1 MKRLIFATG
10 LLVLFA
16 ATGGANAADSWGLE
30 GEKIAR
36 FEAKVVD
43 IACELTGNCPA
54 NCGAGNRQLG
64 LLTDVGRLV
73 LPTKNQVPFAGAA
86 WELVDFCQKRVVVDG
101 LFVNNR
107 GHEIFALQFVKAVD
121 GKWQRA
127 NRFTGKWLKE
137 AGLPE
142 GSPKAD
148 QWFRNDPQVNA
159 LIKADGKLGLG
170 LKADQ
175 DYQKFLDE

>member
-1 MKRLIFATG
+1 MKGLILAST
-10 LLVLFA
+10 LLALTVA
-16 ATGGANAADSWGLE
+16 GGAHAADSWGLP
-30 GEKIAR
+30 GEKIVR

-54 NCGAGNRQLG
+54 NCGAGTRQLG
-64 LLTDVGRLV
+64 LLTDEGRLV

-86 WELVDFCQKRVVVDG
+86 WELVDFCQKRVVADG

-121 GKWQRA
+121 GKWRRA
-127 NRFTGKWLKE
+127 NRFSGKWTKE
-137 AGLPE
+137 VGLPA
-142 GSPKAD
+142 GSPKAK
-148 QWFRNDPQVNA
+148 QWFRNDPAVNT

-170 LKADQ
+170 LKADEE
-175 DYQKFLDE
+175 YQKFLDE

>member
-64 LLTDVGRLV
+64 LLTDAGRLV

-121 GKWQRA
+121 GKWQV
-127 NRFTGKWLKE
+127 
-137 AGLPE
+137 
-142 GSPKAD
+142 S
-148 QWFRNDPQVNA
+148 
-159 LIKADGKLGLG
+159 
-170 LKADQ
+170 
-175 DYQKFLDE
+175 

>member
-64 LLTDVGRLV
+64 LLTDAGRLV

-107 GHEIFALQFVKAVD
+107 GHEIFALQFVKGSRWKVAA
-121 GKWQRA
+121 GQSLHRKMAQR
-127 NRFTGKWLKE
+127 G
-137 AGLPE
+137 
-142 GSPKAD
+142 GSARGIA
-148 QWFRNDPQVNA
+148 QGGSVVS
-159 LIKADGKLGLG
+159 
-170 LKADQ
+170 
-175 DYQKFLDE
+175 

>member
-1 MKRLIFATG
+1 MKKLTLAAGLFVLIGMA
-10 LLVLFA
+10 
-16 ATGGANAADSWGLE
+16 GGAQAADSWGLE

-54 NCGAGNRQLG
+54 NCGAGKRQLG
-64 LLTDVGRLV
+64 LLTDEGRLI

-86 WELVDFCQKRVVVDG
+86 WELVQFCQQRVVADG

-127 NRFTGKWLKE
+127 NRFTGRWLKE

-142 GSPKAD
+142 GSPKAG
-148 QWFRNDPQVNA
+148 QWFRNDPQVEA